1 MYLFDASSIVN
12 LVKRG
17 LARVFMQ
24 GVTLDLA
31 FYEALNA
38 IWKEHVLLERIDE
51 ETALEYAAV
60 IARVFQALERLDV
73 QDYLEDVLRLAFS
86 EGLTVYDA
94 AYLYTAARRGLTLV
108 TDDQV
113 LAEKAAKYVR
123 VLSSSE
129 LASRSELI

>member
-17 LARVFMQ
+17 LARIFIR

-38 IWKEHVLLERIDE
+38 IWKEHVLLERIDG
-51 ETALEYAAV
+51 ETALEYAV
-60 IARVFQALERLDV
+60 IIARVFQALERLDIR
-73 QDYLEDVLRLAFS
+73 DCWEDVLRLAFS

-94 AYLYTAARRGLTLV
+94 AYLHIAARRGLTLV

-113 LAEKAAKYVR
+113 LAEKASKYVR

-129 LASRSELI
+129 LASGVAG